1 MIVLASRNGRIGL
14 RAAMDTMTSGGT
26 AVDAVEAGSRVVE
39 RNPQDPTVGL
49 GGLPN
54 VLGEVRLDAAIM
66 DGSTLKGGAVG
77 SVRRHVHAVT
87 LARRLMERGPHVFLV
102 ADGAERLARDLG
114 LVEEEPLTDRAAATW
129 KKHLRKRF
137 PDLDVDRINERSDLL
152 SIVDELQLSMA
163 GWDEMKQVAGP
174 GSTTHGTVNFLAQD
188 RDGNVASA
196 VSTSGWA
203 WGYPGRLGDSPVLGA
218 GSYADNRWGAA
229 ASTGTGEVILR
240 MSTSRSIL
248 LYMKMGMDLTSSVR
262 EAMTDLRALD
272 DPLVEHIAVIALNR
286 DGEHVGLAYR
296 NHERYVYLTD
306 TMSDPAEV
314 DMTDTCQ

>member
-1 MIVLASRNGRIGL
+1 MIVLASRNGRTGL
-14 RAAMDTMTSGGT
+14 PAAVEVMSQGGS
-26 AVDAVEAGSRVVE
+26 AVDAVEAGTRVVE
-39 RNPQDPTVGL
+39 RNPEDPTVGL

-54 VLGEVRLDAAIM
+54 ILGEVRLDASIM
-66 DGSTLKGGAVG
+66 DGSSLKGGMVG
-77 SVRRHVHAVT
+77 SVRGHVHAIT

-114 LVEEEPLTDRAAATW
+114 LVEEEPLTERSAATW
-129 KKHLRKRF
+129 RHHLQKRY
-137 PDLDVDRINERSDLL
+137 PDLDVDLIAERSDLL

-174 GSTTHGTVNFLAQD
+174 GSTTHGTVNFLARD

-229 ASTGTGEVILR
+229 ASTGTGEVVLR
-240 MSTSRSIL
+240 MSTSRSIV
-248 LYMKMGMDLTSSVR
+248 LYMKMGMDLTSAVR
-262 EAMTDLRALD
+262 EAMVDLRSLN

-296 NHERYVYLTD
+296 KNERYVYLTD
-306 TMSDPAEV
+306 TMSEPAEV
-314 DMTDTCQ
+314 DMKSP

>member
-14 RAAMDTMTSGGT
+14 PAALETMSQGGN
-26 AVDAVEAGSRVVE
+26 AVDAVEAGARVVE
-39 RNPQDPTVGL
+39 RNPEDPTVGL

-54 VLGEVRLDAAIM
+54 VLGEVRLDASIM
-66 DGSTLKGGAVG
+66 DGSNLKGGAVG
-77 SVRRHVHAVT
+77 SVRHHVHAIT

-102 ADGAERLARDLG
+102 ADGAERLASDLG
-114 LVEEEPLTDRAAATW
+114 LVEEEPLTERATATW
-129 KKHLRKRF
+129 KRHLQKRF
-137 PDLDVDRINERSDLL
+137 PDLDVDNLHERDDLL
-152 SIVDELQLSMA
+152 TIVDELQLSMA

-218 GSYADNRWGAA
+218 GSYADSRWGAA

-248 LYMKMGMDLTSSVR
+248 LYMKMGMDLTSAVR
-262 EAMTDLRALD
+262 EAMVDLRALN

-296 NHERYVYLTD
+296 KDERYVYLTD
-306 TMSDPAEV
+306 TMSEPAEV
-314 DMTDTCQ
+314 DMESP